1 MGVSGKS
8 QTILA
13 PGTDGGVQVRNIRGL
28 FDPFDFLSIP
38 QDFACPILAGLLHD
52 VEIHMGQRK
61 IPVQHCLK
69 IQLHVKAV
77 GKRKEALQ
85 NRLPSIPFQFQRP
98 VRHLIVDDP
107 EVHRFSAPLLDV
119 GGKSFC
125 LGCFVL
131 VNFLIQEFKSQTK
144 AFKGCVYLVFFCFH
158 NVEVVV
164 LVLVTERQLVS
175 DFDDLR
181 ILTGKHLSIKCIG

>member
-1 MGVSGKS
+1 MRVSRKS
-8 QTILA
+8 QSILA
-13 PGTDGGVQVRNIRGL
+13 PGTNGGVQVRDIRSL
-28 FDPFDFLSIP
+28 FDPFDFLAVP

-61 IPVQHCLK
+61 IPVQDCLE
-69 IQLHVKAV
+69 IQFHVKAV

-119 GGKSFC
+119 GGKSLC

-144 AFKGCVYLVFFCFH
+144 AFKGCVYLILFCLH
-158 NVEVVV
+158 YVEVVV
-164 LVLVTERQLVS
+164 LVFVS
-175 DFDDLR
+175 E
-181 ILTGKHLSIKCIG
+181 